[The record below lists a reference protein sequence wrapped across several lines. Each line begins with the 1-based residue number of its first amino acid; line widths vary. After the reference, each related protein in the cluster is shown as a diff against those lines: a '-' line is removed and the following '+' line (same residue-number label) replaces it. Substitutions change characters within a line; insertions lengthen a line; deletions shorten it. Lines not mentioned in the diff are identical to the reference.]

1 MNDVNNTKKIIVKFG
16 GSNLKTKEDFGRV
29 YQVITLYQAC
39 QQPIVIVISAI
50 YGVTDI
56 LENTIKKVKTDEHAI
71 SGLKQNLIDLHHPII
86 HLFIKDSE
94 YRQRV
99 LDNFNARVEE
109 LGKYLQG
116 IHCLGE
122 IPDFVEDRVLSYGER
137 FSSLVLTAILNF
149 MNIPC
154 TECLPEDL
162 GLYTN
167 GEYRNASVNFS
178 LAEEAVK
185 KCLSGTR
192 TYVVPGFYGIS
203 TDSKVTLFGRGGS
216 DYTAAAIARCID
228 ATSVDLW
235 KDVPGFMSADPKLV
249 KNPIHIDKL
258 TYHEAAELS
267 YFGARII
274 HPRTF
279 EPVMEKKIPVRLFD
293 INNFSN
299 TLEPVTTIRE
309 NGVIKEGVGD
319 PNLYMVRQ
327 MPFFRTFI
335 SEVCQKNKVSE
346 GSNKKGIIKS
356 VTFSDDFGVLKLHGA
371 GVGIKPGIM
380 ARVTN
385 KLNDEG
391 INIKSIITSQ
401 TCINILLSRD
411 DLEKGLQIVKKN
423 GLSAVEQISTL
434 ENISLIAV
442 VGEGILEQPGI
453 AARVLSA
460 VSNQNINVW
469 TISAGASDVTIYF
482 IIAQKDREKAIQ
494 AIHKEIFGDVKNN
507 EPSKTCQ
514 YDNYPATLGYI
525 I

>member
-1 MNDVNNTKKIIVKFG
+1 MKSTTNTKKLVVKFG

-29 YQVITLYQAC
+29 YQVITLYREC

-56 LENTIKKVKTDEHAI
+56 LGNTIKKVKTDEHAI
-71 SGLKQNLIDLHHPII
+71 SDLKQNLIDLHHPII

-94 YRQRV
+94 YRQQV
-99 LDNFNARVEE
+99 LDNFNERVEE

-154 TECLPEDL
+154 IECLPEDL
-162 GLYTN
+162 GLFTN

-178 LAEEAVK
+178 LAEEAVG
-185 KCLSGTR
+185 KCLSGNHTC
-192 TYVVPGFYGIS
+192 VVPGFYGIS
-203 TDSKVTLFGRGGS
+203 VDSKVTLLGRGGS
-216 DYTAAAIARCID
+216 DYTAAAIACCID
-228 ATSVDLW
+228 AVSVDLW

-249 KNPIHIDKL
+249 RNPIHVDKL
-258 TYHEAAELS
+258 TYNEAAELS

-279 EPVMEKKIPVRLFD
+279 EPVLEKKIPVRLFD

-299 TLEPVTTIRE
+299 KLEPVTTIRE
-309 NGVIKEGVGD
+309 VSRMPYSRSVISK
-319 PNLYMVRQ
+319 
-327 MPFFRTFI
+327 
-335 SEVCQKNKVSE
+335 VCPKNKVSE
-346 GSNKKGIIKS
+346 GSNKKEIIKG

-385 KLNDEG
+385 KLSDEG

-401 TCINILLSRD
+401 TCINILLSVD

-423 GLSAVEQISTL
+423 GLSAVEKISTL

-453 AARVLSA
+453 AARVLGA

-469 TISAGASDVTIYF
+469 TISAGASNVTIYF
-482 IIAQKDREKAIQ
+482 IIARKDREKAIQ
-494 AIHKEIFGDVKNN
+494 SIHKEIFGDAKDN
-507 EPSKTCQ
+507 EPSQ
-514 YDNYPATLGYI
+514 YHNYPATLGYI

>member
-1 MNDVNNTKKIIVKFG
+1 MNDVKNTKKLVVKFG

-29 YQVITLYQAC
+29 YQVITLYREC
-39 QQPIVIVISAI
+39 QQPIVIVISAL

-56 LENTIKKVKTDEHAI
+56 LANTIKKVKTDEDAI
-71 SGLKQNLIDLHHPII
+71 SDLKQNLIDLHHPII

-94 YRQRV
+94 YRQQV
-99 LDNFNARVEE
+99 LDNFNERVEE

-137 FSSLVLTAILNF
+137 FSSLVLTGILNF

-154 TECLPEDL
+154 IECLPEDL
-162 GLYTN
+162 GLFTN

-178 LAEEAVK
+178 LAEEAVG
-185 KCLSGTR
+185 KCLSGNH

-203 TDSKVTLFGRGGS
+203 ADAKVTLLGRGGS
-216 DYTAAAIARCID
+216 DYTAAAVARCID
-228 ATSVDLW
+228 AVSVDLW

-249 KNPIHIDKL
+249 RNPIHVDKL
-258 TYHEAAELS
+258 TYNEAVELS

-279 EPVMEKKIPVRLFD
+279 EPVLEKKIPVRLFD

-299 TLEPVTTIRE
+299 KLEPVTTIRE
-309 NGVIKEGVGD
+309 VSRMPYSRSVIS
-319 PNLYMVRQ
+319 N
-327 MPFFRTFI
+327 
-335 SEVCQKNKVSE
+335 VCQKNKVSE
-346 GSNKKGIIKS
+346 GSNKKEIIKG
-356 VTFSDDFGVLKLHGA
+356 VTFSDDFGVLKLHGS

-385 KLNDEG
+385 KLSDEG

-401 TCINILLSRD
+401 TCINILLSGE

-423 GLSAVEQISTL
+423 GLSAVEKISTL

-453 AARVLSA
+453 AARVLGA

-469 TISAGASDVTIYF
+469 TISAGASNVTIYF
-482 IIAQKDREKAIQ
+482 IIARKDREKAIQ
-494 AIHKEIFGDVKNN
+494 SIHKEIFGDAKDN
-507 EPSKTCQ
+507 ETGQ
-514 YDNYPATLGYI
+514 YHNYHATLGYI

>member
-1 MNDVNNTKKIIVKFG
+1 MNDVKNTKKLVVKFG

-29 YQVITLYQAC
+29 YQAIILYREC
-39 QQPIVIVISAI
+39 QQPIVIVISAL

-56 LENTIKKVKTDEHAI
+56 LENTIKKVKTDEHII
-71 SGLKQNLIDLHHPII
+71 SALKQNLIDIHHPII

-94 YRQRV
+94 FRQQV
-99 LDNFNARVEE
+99 LDNFNERVEE

-137 FSSLVLTAILNF
+137 LSSLILTGILNF

-154 TECLPEDL
+154 IECLPENL
-162 GLYTN
+162 GLFTN

-178 LAEEAVK
+178 LAKEAVG
-185 KCLSGTR
+185 KCLSGNH

-203 TDSKVTLFGRGGS
+203 TDSKVTLLGRGGS

-228 ATSVDLW
+228 AVSVDLW

-249 KNPIHIDKL
+249 RNPLHIDKL
-258 TYHEAAELS
+258 TYNEAAELS

-279 EPVMEKKIPVRLFD
+279 EPVLEKKIPIRLFD

-299 TLEPVTTIRE
+299 TLEPVTIIRE
-309 NGVIKEGVGD
+309 DGVIKE
-319 PNLYMVRQ
+319 
-327 MPFFRTFI
+327 
-335 SEVCQKNKVSE
+335 E
-346 GSNKKGIIKS
+346 IIKS

-380 ARVTN
+380 ARVTT

-411 DLEKGLQIVKKN
+411 DLEKSLQIVKTN
-423 GLSAVEQISTL
+423 GLSAVERISTL

-442 VGEGILEQPGI
+442 VGEGILERPGI

-460 VSNQNINVW
+460 VSNQNINIW
-469 TISAGASDVTIYF
+469 TISAGASNVTIYF

-494 AIHKEIFGDVKNN
+494 SIHKEIFGYAKD
-507 EPSKTCQ
+507 EDPRETTQ
-514 YDNYPATLGYI
+514 YQNYPASLGYI

>member
-1 MNDVNNTKKIIVKFG
+1 MKTTTNTKKIVVKFG

-29 YQVITLYQAC
+29 YQVITLYQDC

-56 LENTIKKVKTDEHAI
+56 LGNTIKKVKTDERAI
-71 SGLKQNLIDLHHPII
+71 SDLKQNLLDLHHPII

-154 TECLPEDL
+154 IECLPEDL
-162 GLYTN
+162 GLFTN

-185 KCLSGTR
+185 KCLLGNH

-216 DYTAAAIARCID
+216 DYTAAAISRCID
-228 ATSVDLW
+228 AASVDLW

-279 EPVMEKKIPVRLFD
+279 EPVLEKKIPVRLFD

-309 NGVIKEGVGD
+309 NGVIKAE
-319 PNLYMVRQ
+319 
-327 MPFFRTFI
+327 
-335 SEVCQKNKVSE
+335 
-346 GSNKKGIIKS
+346 IIKS

-401 TCINILLSRD
+401 TCINILLSRY

-453 AARVLSA
+453 AARVLGA

-469 TISAGASDVTIYF
+469 TISAGASNVTIYF
-482 IIAQKDREKAIQ
+482 IIARKDREKAIQ
-494 AIHKEIFGDVKNN
+494 AIHQEIFGDVKNN
-507 EPSKTCQ
+507 EPRKTCQ

>member
-1 MNDVNNTKKIIVKFG
+1 MNDVNNTKKIVVKFG

-29 YQVITLYQAC
+29 YQVITLYRDC
-39 QQPIVIVISAI
+39 QQPIVIVVSAI

-71 SGLKQNLIDLHHPII
+71 SDLKQNLIDLHHPII

-94 YRQRV
+94 YRQQV
-99 LDNFNARVEE
+99 LDNFNERVEE

-154 TECLPEDL
+154 IECLPEDL
-162 GLYTN
+162 GLFTN

-185 KCLSGTR
+185 KCLSGKH

-203 TDSKVTLFGRGGS
+203 PDSKVTLLGRGGS
-216 DYTAAAIARCID
+216 DYTAAAVARCID
-228 ATSVDLW
+228 AAYVDLW

-258 TYHEAAELS
+258 TYNEAAELS

-279 EPVMEKKIPVRLFD
+279 EPVMEKKIPVRLFN

-299 TLEPVTTIRE
+299 KLEPVTTIRE
-309 NGVIKEGVGD
+309 KGVAPPTYYCIGRGKSHRED
-319 PNLYMVRQ
+319 
-327 MPFFRTFI
+327 
-335 SEVCQKNKVSE
+335 EVCQKNKVSE

-411 DLEKGLQIVKKN
+411 DLEKSLQIVKTN
-423 GLSAVEQISTL
+423 GLSAVEHISSL
-434 ENISLIAV
+434 ESISLIAV
-442 VGEGILEQPGI
+442 VGEGILERPGI
-453 AARVLSA
+453 AARVLGA

-469 TISAGASDVTIYF
+469 TISAGASNVTIYF

-494 AIHKEIFGDVKNN
+494 SIHKEIFGDTKNN
-507 EPSKTCQ
+507 DPRKTHQ
-514 YDNYPATLGYI
+514 YHNYPATLGYI